1 MYRKNTRIVGKQ
13 RSNTR
18 LQVERQQRRQRA
30 LELRMAGASYQQ
42 IVQANIGYN
51 SVGHVGSD
59 MKNILESVRLESP
72 ENLILLDLARLDDLQ
87 QVLTLHFHRGDVG
100 LSSAIMQVMKFRHS
114 LLGIDE
120 ESIRQRNLERT
131 QVTNNGIMVV
141 QGNTRDYLA
150 SMMEAAGLSPEQQD
164 KELRRLESA
173 EGERKELPAGSNSG
187 RVIQGEVIPEVI
199 SSETPSDK
207 SKRKP
212 KENPSSKGQTKSI
225 RKVKL
230 KVPGKK
236 LEKPLDAPK
245 ATAKPLGATQTRSKS
260 RPGTLSPK
268 DTERPLEDRL
278 EAFSAALDAEQQEQE
293 AAELPVARLAD
304 AVVTVDLE
312 NPEVRETLRKTI
324 RGRVLERD
332 IKTPDNNVPVS
343 PGVPYK
349 AAPRKLSPAEGRALV
364 LRKLGRPGGTSGR
377 LVDRVP
383 VETSQEEIP

>member
-150 SMMEAAGLSPEQQD
+150 SMMEAAGLSPEQQE

-187 RVIQGEVIPEVI
+187 RVIQGEVIPETV
-199 SSETPSDK
+199 SS
-207 SKRKP
+207 
-212 KENPSSKGQTKSI
+212 ENPSSKGQTKSV

-236 LEKPLDAPK
+236 PEKPLEPQK
-245 ATAKPLGATQTRSKS
+245 ATGATQTRSKGKG
-260 RPGTLSPK
+260 GTLSPK

-304 AVVTVDLE
+304 PVIQVDLDS
-312 NPEVRETLRKTI
+312 PGLRRTI
-324 RGRVLERD
+324 RERVLERD